1 MGNDGQFNDGIAAG
15 AELTKKRRP
24 PHRDRKMIARGGLT
38 GRSVAV
44 NGLPPQPRRDTN
56 KPWT

>member
-15 AELTKKRRP
+15 LTMRRL

-38 GRSVAV
+38 GRSAAV